1 MAQLSY
7 TSSMTTN
14 RSFIGLD
21 AVRAGLA
28 ADRYRHANQAA
39 SDAAVTADA
48 THRAQQI
55 RYEDQR
61 DRGDV
66 G

>member
-1 MAQLSY
+1 
-7 TSSMTTN
+7 MTTN

-48 THRAQQI
+48 THRIAQSTHEDR
-55 RYEDQR
+55 RYSFTED
-61 DRGDV
+61 
-66 G
+66 